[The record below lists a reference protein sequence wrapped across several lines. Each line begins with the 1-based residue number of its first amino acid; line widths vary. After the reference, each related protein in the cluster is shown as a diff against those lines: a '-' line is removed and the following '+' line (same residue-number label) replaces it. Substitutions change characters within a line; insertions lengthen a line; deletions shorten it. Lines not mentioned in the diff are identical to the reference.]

1 MASWSRFLTSIN
13 APMACSH
20 ERGEEITYLDR
31 DQAYLISISDSA
43 PRPGGISPVKYRTS
57 IQVSFETDEQ
67 KRQSAYHWNLWQS
80 SHLSKD
86 GTTASTPLKAL
97 EFAPSSAAFTA
108 INQNVDIHLE
118 ESAVDRFT
126 CTWTIMPSERP
137 QCQVAVSFH
146 FVSTDFSQAKGVK
159 GVSLRLSALTRE
171 ITLASTEE
179 RRDCLQISHC
189 LIKVYRNHGAER
201 KTAIDSKQIGKK
213 IAKVKHQIANQE
225 NALRAK
231 AKRDQPKRQKLS
243 EDSSSQIRL
252 PVDHVLVVEL
262 ERLKMVESRPRIP
275 TAFHLRGEP
284 EDYSHRYTF
293 TPKEDP
299 NDFLKSPTDQLGEN
313 TNFLSMPWDNR
324 NEITHPDLPSS
335 KPFVSTNLQEK
346 SQTNESSTFE
356 HALGM
361 ASPISNPTLHST
373 PSPSF
378 VQAVQKRKC
387 TVKPVRWIKV
397 IDADASYRC
406 PEPLPPEAG
415 A

>member
-1 MASWSRFLTSIN
+1 
-13 APMACSH
+13 MACSH

-67 KRQSAYHWNLWQS
+67 RRQSAYHWNLWQS

-108 INQNVDIHLE
+108 INQNVDVHLE

-126 CTWTIMPSERP
+126 FTWTTMPSERP
-137 QCQVAVSFH
+137 QCQVAASFH

-179 RRDCLQISHC
+179 HRDSQISHC

-201 KTAIDSKQIGKK
+201 KTAIDSKQVGKK
-213 IAKVKHQIANQE
+213 ITKVKHQIANQE

-243 EDSSSQIRL
+243 EDSSSQPRL
-252 PVDHVLVVEL
+252 PVDHMLVVEL

-284 EDYSHRYTF
+284 EDYSPRYTF
-293 TPKEDP
+293 TFKEDP

-313 TNFLSMPWDNR
+313 TSFLSMPWDNR
-324 NEITHPDLPSS
+324 NEITHPDLPPS
-335 KPFVSTNLQEK
+335 KPFVSTNLPEK

-356 HALGM
+356 RALGM

-373 PSPSF
+373 PTPSL
-378 VQAVQKRKC
+378 VQAVQERKH

-397 IDADASYRC
+397 IDADASYRS
-406 PEPLPPEAG
+406 PEPLPPKAG